1 MGTHSF
7 TYATTASGHAFAV
20 QRAAT
25 EFALVSTQTGTF
37 TLPTAIGSV
46 TSMQTGAYNA
56 DNVWVAQ
63 ASKSYTVSGG
73 TIVVKLAKSECVRV
87 LVS

>member
-1 MGTHSF
+1 
-7 TYATTASGHAFAV
+7 
-20 QRAAT
+20 
-25 EFALVSTQTGTF
+25 
-37 TLPTAIGSV
+37 
-46 TSMQTGAYNA
+46 MQTGAYNA

-73 TIVVKLAKSECVRV
+73 TIVVKLAKNECVRV